1 MKGLLFFL
9 VLFFALCYS
18 TDVYLTAY
26 SAPSCD
32 AATSYAVLKFNLT
45 SGSCFNSDAGGGL
58 LLNTDGSVSFFSSTK
73 CSGNLSF
80 SVASG
85 SACTNGN
92 FSDYQSYSQ
101 IVPSGVYIQ
110 LDSYQ
115 NQNCSTPVNHYST
128 YVLNATCFPANSTSF
143 SYVAISASNIVFYY
157 YSSSTRCSGIRFS
170 TNFVSGCNAIGK
182 SFLNIGVQ
190 NLPVLTTTG
199 SSVTG
204 TSVTGSSVT
213 GTSVTESSVTGS
225 SVTGSS
231 STTGASGSTTGSS
244 SSNDSNVFY
253 PSLFLLVSLFLTS
266 LF

>member
-18 TDVYLTAY
+18 TDVYLAAY

-32 AATSYAVLKFNLT
+32 AAIGYAVFKFALT
-45 SGSCFNSDAGGGL
+45 SGSCFNNGSGGL
-58 LLNTDGSVSFFSSTK
+58 LLNTDGSVSFFSNTN
-73 CSGNLSF
+73 CSGNVAF

-85 SACTNGN
+85 SACANGT
-92 FSDYQSYSQ
+92 FRSYQSLSQ
-101 IVPSGVYIQ
+101 MIPSGVYIQ
-110 LDSYQ
+110 TDSY
-115 NQNCSTPVNHYST
+115 QNCSTPTYPYNT
-128 YVLNATCFPANSTSF
+128 YVLNATCFFASSNSSF
-143 SYVAISASNIVFYY
+143 SYVAVSASNITLYY
-157 YSSSTRCSGIRFS
+157 YASSTSCSGTPVP
-170 TNFVSGCNAIGK
+170 TNLVAGCN
-182 SFLNIGVQ
+182 SFSGGTYFYFGVQ
-190 NLPVLTTTG
+190 KLPVPITSTG

-213 GTSVTESSVTGS
+213 GTSVTGS